1 MVIYHLQLRLHKIHI
16 SLCSLLLC
24 LVVTSA
30 KAQTL
35 VYLERANN
43 LLFDQEKL
51 PDARIVIGN
60 VLFRHDDALM
70 YCDSANFFEASNS
83 LEAYGHVKMV
93 QGDTLTGYGDKLFY
107 NGNTKIARLRQN
119 VRLLHHE
126 AILTTDSL
134 NYDRVNDIAYYYS
147 GGKIVD
153 DLNTLTSRWGQYT
166 PYNKH
171 AAFRDSVHLVNDR
184 FTMDTDT
191 LLYDT
196 ESHIAELVSP
206 TRVLYEKETT
216 ILSSRGLYNTRTE
229 ESELFDRSTVSHS
242 DGKFMT
248 GDTIYYDKHQAF
260 GRLYGN
266 IELID
271 SVQQVTLRGN
281 YGELYEDGSPAS
293 NHPTWGSHGFATH
306 QALLE
311 SWGDSLHTFMH
322 ADTLFTEELA
332 LSDSLPK
339 DSTFRRVRAHHN
351 VRIYRDDMQAV
362 CDSAV
367 YLGNDSIGK
376 MYGNPVC
383 WSDNNQVS
391 ADSIY
396 IYFRN
401 EEVDYAHGMGSAIC
415 IQQHD
420 LMHFNQMSGKEIIA
434 HVKDGDIYRVDV
446 TGNAE
451 TVFFPIDEKDNT
463 LSGCNRTQ
471 SSFVKVYIE
480 NRKVHHVLF
489 TTATTGT
496 MYPMDQVSDA
506 VMHLGSFFWAEDER
520 PRVPADVLLSV
531 EHTAR
536 PDKQSVSATDDS
548 DTKDEPP
555 AKPQNK
561 PNTGSG
567 KTGRSKMS
575 LNQ

>member
-1 MVIYHLQLRLHKIHI
+1 M
-16 SLCSLLLC
+16 
-24 LVVTSA
+24 
-30 KAQTL
+30 
-35 VYLERANN
+35 YLERANN

-206 TRVLYEKETT
+206 TTVLYEKETT

-293 NHPTWGSHGFATH
+293 KHPTWGSHGFATH
-306 QALLE
+306 HALLE

-446 TGNAE
+446 NGNAE

-506 VMHLGSFFWAEDER
+506 MMHLGSFFWAEDER
-520 PRVPADVLLSV
+520 PRVPADVLLLV
-531 EHTAR
+531 EHTTR

>member
-1 MVIYHLQLRLHKIHI
+1 MRLHTIHI

-30 KAQTL
+30 EAQTL

-206 TRVLYEKETT
+206 TTVLYEKETT

-281 YGELYEDGSPAS
+281 YGELYEDDSPAS
-293 NHPTWGSHGFATH
+293 KHPEWGSHGFATH
-306 QALLE
+306 RALLE

-446 TGNAE
+446 NGNAE

-548 DTKDEPP
+548 DTQDEPP

>member
-1 MVIYHLQLRLHKIHI
+1 M
-16 SLCSLLLC
+16 S
-24 LVVTSA
+24 T
-30 KAQTL
+30 AQTL
-35 VYLERANN
+35 VYLERADN
-43 LLFDQEKL
+43 LLFDKERL

-171 AAFRDSVHLVNDR
+171 AAFRDSVHLINDR

-196 ESHIAELVSP
+196 ETHIAELVSP
-206 TRVLYEKETT
+206 TTVLYEKETT

-248 GDTIYYDKHQAF
+248 GDTIYYDKRQAF

-271 SVQQVTLRGN
+271 SVEQITLRGN
-281 YGELYEDGSPAS
+281 YGELYEDGSS
-293 NHPTWGSHGFATH
+293 VSLHPEWGSHGFATH
-306 QALLE
+306 KALLE

-332 LSDSLPK
+332 LSDTLPP
-339 DSTFRRVRAHHN
+339 DSTYRRVRAHHN
-351 VRIYRDDMQAV
+351 VRIYREDMQAI
-362 CDSAV
+362 CDSMV

-415 IQQHD
+415 VQQHD

-434 HVKDGDIYRVDV
+434 HVKDGEIYRVDV
-446 TGNAE
+446 NGNAE

-471 SSFVKVYIE
+471 SSFVKVYVE
-480 NRKVHHVLF
+480 DRKVHHVLF

-496 MYPMDQVSDA
+496 MYPMNQVSDA

-536 PDKQSVSATDDS
+536 PGKQTASATDDS
-548 DTKDEPP
+548 DTQDEQPV
-555 AKPQNK
+555 KPQSK
-561 PNTGSG
+561 PNTSSG
-567 KTGRSKMS
+567 KTGRSKIS
-575 LNQ
+575 ASR

>member
-1 MVIYHLQLRLHKIHI
+1 MVIYHLQLRLHTIHI

-206 TRVLYEKETT
+206 TTVLYEKETT

-293 NHPTWGSHGFATH
+293 KHPEWGSHGFATH

-446 TGNAE
+446 NGNAE

-506 VMHLGSFFWAEDER
+506 MMHLGSFFWAEDER
-520 PRVPADVLLSV
+520 PRVPADVLLLV
-531 EHTAR
+531 EHTTR